1 MPATRRRARTQPG
14 RLAIRRRFADF
25 GWRAVHLTAERAK
38 DVVKAYYGKTAEK
51 AYFDSCSDG
60 GREALM
66 EAERF
71 PEDYD
76 GILAGAP
83 ANAWSHMLSSGV
95 SVAQSTIGDPRGY
108 ISSLKLPAIERA
120 ALAACDASDGVKDG
134 FLSDPA
140 KCRFDP
146 AVLLCKG
153 GDSIDCLTQPQVDSL
168 KSFYAGGTSPC
179 SRDM

>member
-1 MPATRRRARTQPG
+1 M
-14 RLAIRRRFADF
+14 
-25 GWRAVHLTAERAK
+25 
-38 DVVKAYYGKTAEK
+38 VKAYYGKTAEK

-120 ALAACDASDGVKDG
+120 ALVACDASDGVKDG

-140 KCRFDP
+140 KCHFDP

-153 GDSIDCLTQPQVDSL
+153 GGFDRLP
-168 KSFYAGGTSPC
+168 YPAAGGFAQKFLRRNLDVPGIC
-179 SRDM
+179 DG